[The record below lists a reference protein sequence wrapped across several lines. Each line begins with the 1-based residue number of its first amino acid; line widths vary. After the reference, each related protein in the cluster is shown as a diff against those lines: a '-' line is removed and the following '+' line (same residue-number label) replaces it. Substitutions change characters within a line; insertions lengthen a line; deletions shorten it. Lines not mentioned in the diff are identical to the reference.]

1 MRDRFTSST
10 WNDSFIQ
17 LRPLNDVRIK
27 RPGLGNCAKKI
38 CPQPNWAPIRHW
50 NIRRLLHVICNFTA
64 CDGESRDFDSSI
76 ILLYYVED
84 IRNLSINASVTI
96 LLLVRLYEW
105 TSGKVFKL
113 NPWIVIATPKPTL
126 DICTRRS
133 QSDND
138 YLPEML
144 VTNKLAFLVIE
155 LNKLSVINL

>member
-1 MRDRFTSST
+1 
-10 WNDSFIQ
+10 
-17 LRPLNDVRIK
+17 
-27 RPGLGNCAKKI
+27 
-38 CPQPNWAPIRHW
+38 
-50 NIRRLLHVICNFTA
+50 
-64 CDGESRDFDSSI
+64 
-76 ILLYYVED
+76 VED